1 MNFQQKSCE
10 NRWKIVGDFETE
22 LFPARQCGGGVY
34 FYLSYWGLCKKLAN
48 MENYLINST
57 TPTIGN
63 YCVRYRDIDDDVR
76 TIFFGIKQRKQM
88 FEWIV
93 EKFNRKQI
101 TSIMVSKC

>member
-1 MNFQQKSCE
+1 
-10 NRWKIVGDFETE
+10 
-22 LFPARQCGGGVY
+22 
-34 FYLSYWGLCKKLAN
+34 
-48 MENYLINST
+48 MENYLNISK

-76 TIFFGIKQRKQM
+76 TIFFGVKQRKQM

-101 TSIMVSKC
+101 TAIMVSKC